1 MRKKY
6 YLSALVV
13 LLLFSV
19 FARQKTADA
28 QIFEGSLPR
37 AGQLYVPGE
46 FIVKFKSSAS
56 EQTINSLNST
66 NGV

>member
-1 MRKKY
+1 MKK
-6 YLSALVV
+6 LCASALVLFV
-13 LLLFSV
+13 LGSIFIQGSIS
-19 FARQKTADA
+19 ANE
-28 QIFEGSLPR
+28 IFEGSLPR